1 MNRITATGIPE
12 REFVALKAFFL
23 RTTVPLVYESGE
35 TVGVQGTGCLF
46 ETETGLYFV
55 TAGHVLEGVDPSTL
69 GIPLKQ
75 VDSEVFTLGEGV
87 VAWSKSDGIDVGA
100 YRIDD
105 VELARQ
111 LRNAYVILT
120 QANSGEPLPNQNH
133 YVVAG
138 YPRVTVAL
146 VGRTLKPKDLTQ
158 LHTGPYDGD
167 VVGNRTPADLFLKL
181 DQTAQSLW
189 GRDITVPDLRGI
201 SGGPVWQVV
210 PNTGEIWSP
219 EASLRLVG
227 IQVSCDPKG
236 EKYVRTLRWVAVQA
250 AIDKVGGKDA
260 AGAV

>member
-1 MNRITATGIPE
+1 MNRVTATGIPE

-23 RTTVPLVYESGE
+23 RTTIPLVYESGD
-35 TVGVQGTGCLF
+35 TVGVQGTGCLY

-55 TAGHVLEGVDPSTL
+55 TAGHVLEGVDPSKL
-69 GIPLKQ
+69 GIPLRQ
-75 VDSEVFTLGEGV
+75 VNSEVFTLGQGV
-87 VAWSKSDGIDVGA
+87 VAWSKSDGIDVGV

-111 LRNAYVILT
+111 LREGYVILT
-120 QANSGEPLPNQNH
+120 PANSGEPLPYQDH

-138 YPRVTVAL
+138 YPRATVPL
-146 VGRTLKPKDLTQ
+146 VGRTLSPKDLTQ

-167 VVGNRTPADLFLKL
+167 VIGNRTSADLFLKL

-189 GRDITVPDLRGI
+189 GQDITVPVLGGI

-210 PNTGEIWSP
+210 PNTGDVWSP

-227 IQVSCDPKG
+227 IQVSCKS
-236 EKYVRTLRWVAVQA
+236 ERYVRALRWAAVKA
-250 AIDKVGGKDA
+250 AIDKVGAKA
-260 AGAV
+260 AGSAV

>member
-1 MNRITATGIPE
+1 MNRVTATGISE

-23 RTTVPLVYESGE
+23 STTVPLVYESGE

-55 TAGHVLEGVDPSTL
+55 TAGHVLEGVDPSKL

-75 VDSEVFTLGEGV
+75 ADSEVFTLGEGV
-87 VAWSKSDGIDVGA
+87 VAWSTSDDIDVGA

-111 LRNAYVILT
+111 LRYAYVILT
-120 QANSGEPLPNQNH
+120 PANSGEPLPNHNH
-133 YVVAG
+133 YVVTG

-146 VGRTLKPKDLTQ
+146 IGRTLKPKDLTQ

-167 VVGNRTPADLFLKL
+167 VVGNRTPVDLFLKL

-189 GRDITVPDLRGI
+189 GSDITVPDLRGI

-210 PNTGEIWSP
+210 SNTGEIWSP
-219 EASLRLVG
+219 ETSLRLVG

-250 AIDKVGGKDA
+250 AIDKVGGNDA